1 MAING
6 IQPTVAGVFGIKD
19 YTNLLNQSNG
29 MGKLIGTA
37 LDMYKFKS
45 GQAQQNEMQQAA
57 QEFNAAEAE
66 KNRQH
71 QVALDNARWDRDQE
85 LMARQEALQAKKEL
99 AGFQADANPIISMN
113 IDERNKG
120 AVMDKANRLQ
130 QVIAKAKNIG
140 DADTLAATTQEYN
153 RLMGMYAKDSGGQ
166 RTGGVLQD
174 IEEQEAAQAE
184 AQAAAAEKERA
195 YKRWEALNNSGNVDA
210 AWNYMYQNSK
220 MFSPE
225 DVAQMQS
232 LMEAQYRKNRGDY
245 RGFVTAEQGFAD
257 DQKKRGRKK
266 LK

>member
-6 IQPTVAGVFGIKD
+6 IAPTVAGVFGVKD

-37 LDMYKFKS
+37 LDMYKF
-45 GQAQQNEMQQAA
+45 GAQRQDAKDAA
-57 QEFNAAEAE
+57 QASRDFQAEQGE
-66 KNRQH
+66 LNRQH
-71 QVALDNARWDRDQE
+71 QTDMENARWARDE
-85 LMARQEALQAKKEL
+85 ALMQRQEALQQQKEL
-99 AGFQADANPIISMN
+99 AALTAEASPIIDMN

-140 DADTLAATTQEYN
+140 DDGRKDGVLARATREYN

-184 AQAAAAEKERA
+184 HAK
-195 YKRWEALNNSGNVDA
+195 SDA
-210 AWNYMYQNSK
+210 AIKEQISAGATESAMGLIADAIAAGTITQQDADRYMALIQAKQRDLSNQRRSDISSIQH
-220 MFSPE
+220 FQDE
-225 DVAQMQS
+225 
-232 LMEAQYRKNRGDY
+232 
-245 RGFVTAEQGFAD
+245 
-257 DQKKRGRKK
+257 QKKRGQKT
-266 LK
+266 LD

>member
-71 QVALDNARWDRDQE
+71 QVALDNARWDRDQQ
-85 LMARQEALQAKKEL
+85 LLARQEALQAKKEL
-99 AGFQADANPIISMN
+99 AGFQADAAPIIGME
-113 IDERNKG
+113 IDETNPQAIRDKG
-120 AVMDKANRLQ
+120 NRLK

-140 DADTLAATTQEYN
+140 DNDTVAAATQEYN
-153 RLMGMYAKDSGGQ
+153 RLMGMYGKDTGGQ
-166 RTGGVLQD
+166 RAGGALQ
-174 IEEQEAAQAE
+174 Q
-184 AQAAAAEKERA
+184 AQAAA
-195 YKRWEALNNSGNVDA
+195 EAQQLHARSDA
-210 AWNYMYQNSK
+210 AIKEQIASGATDSAMGLIADAVGAGVISQQDADRYMALIQAKQREMANQRRSDISSIQH
-220 MFSPE
+220 FQDE
-225 DVAQMQS
+225 
-232 LMEAQYRKNRGDY
+232 
-245 RGFVTAEQGFAD
+245 
-257 DQKKRGRKK
+257 QKKRGQKT
-266 LK
+266 LD

>member
-85 LMARQEALQAKKEL
+85 LLKRQEALQAKKEL
-99 AGFQADANPIISMN
+99 ASFQADASPIIGME
-113 IDERNKG
+113 IDETNPQAIRDKG
-120 AVMDKANRLQ
+120 NRLK

-140 DADTLAATTQEYN
+140 DNDTVAAATQEYN
-153 RLMGMYAKDSGGQ
+153 RLMGMYGKDTGGQ
-166 RTGGVLQD
+166 RAGGALQ
-174 IEEQEAAQAE
+174 Q
-184 AQAAAAEKERA
+184 AQAAA
-195 YKRWEALNNSGNVDA
+195 EAQQLHARSDA
-210 AWNYMYQNSK
+210 AIKEQIASGATDSALGLIADAVGAGVISQNDADRYMALIQAKQRELANQRRSDISNIQH
-220 MFSPE
+220 FQDE
-225 DVAQMQS
+225 
-232 LMEAQYRKNRGDY
+232 
-245 RGFVTAEQGFAD
+245 
-257 DQKKRGRKK
+257 QKKRGQKT
-266 LK
+266 LD

>member
-71 QVALDNARWDRDQE
+71 QTALDNARWDRDQE
-85 LMARQEALQAKKEL
+85 LLKRQEALQAKKEL
-99 AGFQADANPIISMN
+99 ASFQADASPIIGME
-113 IDERNKG
+113 IDETNPQAIRDKG
-120 AVMDKANRLQ
+120 NRLK

-140 DADTLAATTQEYN
+140 DNDTVAAATQEYN
-153 RLMGMYAKDSGGQ
+153 RLMGMYGKDTGGQ
-166 RTGGVLQD
+166 RAGGALQ
-174 IEEQEAAQAE
+174 Q
-184 AQAAAAEKERA
+184 AQAAA
-195 YKRWEALNNSGNVDA
+195 EAQQLHARSDA
-210 AWNYMYQNSK
+210 AIKEQIASGATDSALGLIADAVGAGVISQNDADRYMALIQAKQREMANQRRSDISNIQH
-220 MFSPE
+220 FQDE
-225 DVAQMQS
+225 
-232 LMEAQYRKNRGDY
+232 
-245 RGFVTAEQGFAD
+245 
-257 DQKKRGRKK
+257 QKKRGQKT
-266 LK
+266 LD

>member
-85 LMARQEALQAKKEL
+85 LLKRQEALQAKKEL
-99 AGFQADANPIISMN
+99 ASFQADASPIIGME
-113 IDERNKG
+113 IDETNPQAIRDKG
-120 AVMDKANRLQ
+120 NRLK

-140 DADTLAATTQEYN
+140 DNDTVAAATQEYN
-153 RLMGMYAKDSGGQ
+153 RLMGMYGKDTGGQ
-166 RTGGVLQD
+166 RAGGALQ
-174 IEEQEAAQAE
+174 Q
-184 AQAAAAEKERA
+184 AQAAA
-195 YKRWEALNNSGNVDA
+195 EAQQLHARSDA
-210 AWNYMYQNSK
+210 AIKEQIASGATDSALGLIADAVGAGVISQNDADRYMALIQAKQRELANQRRSDISNIQH
-220 MFSPE
+220 FH
-225 DVAQMQS
+225 
-232 LMEAQYRKNRGDY
+232 RTRH
-245 RGFVTAEQGFAD
+245 
-257 DQKKRGRKK
+257 
-266 LK
+266 